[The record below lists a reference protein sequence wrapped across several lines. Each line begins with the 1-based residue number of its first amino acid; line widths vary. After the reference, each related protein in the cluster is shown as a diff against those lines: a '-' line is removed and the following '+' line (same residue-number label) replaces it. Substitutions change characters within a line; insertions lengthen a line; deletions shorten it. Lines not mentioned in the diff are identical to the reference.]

1 MTKGMGTLTIATRL
15 QNTVLC
21 FYELCA
27 LPSYSTQPPPHT
39 HTHTPAAANINTI
52 ASAWQ
57 R

>member
-27 LPSYSTQPPPHT
+27 LPSYSSTQPPPHT
-39 HTHTPAAANINTI
+39 HTPPAANINTI